1 MTVAALVLAAGGST
15 RLGSPKQLL
24 AYGGQSL
31 LRRAAESARAAVDGP
46 VVVVLGSGADRL
58 KAELT
63 GLDVHPV
70 ENPSW
75 GHGMGTGVRLGMAT
89 LDALA
94 PGGTD
99 AVLLTLCDQPL
110 VGPVVL
116 TQLLDAYRH
125 SGSPGSIAAAEY
137 NGTVGVP
144 AVFGGAHFDELR
156 TLPDDA
162 GAKPVLLRH
171 RASVIAVP
179 MPEAAT
185 DIDTREQ
192 YDHLATTGTMS

>member
-1 MTVAALVLAAGGST
+1 MSVAALVLAAGGST
-15 RLGSPKQLL
+15 RLGAPKQLL

-46 VVVVLGSGADRL
+46 VLVILGSGANPL
-58 KAELT
+58 KNELV

-70 ENPSW
+70 ENPAW
-75 GHGMGTGVRLGMAT
+75 GLGMGTGVRIGMET
-89 LDALA
+89 LA
-94 PGGTD
+94 GRTD

-110 VGPVVL
+110 VGPEAL
-116 TQLLDAYRH
+116 GRLLDAFR
-125 SGSPGSIAAAEY
+125 PDALAVAEY

-144 AVFGGAHFDELR
+144 VVFGRAYFDELR
-156 TLPDDA
+156 ALPDDA
-162 GAKPVLLRH
+162 GAKSILWRH
-171 RASVIAVP
+171 RETLIAVP

-192 YDHLATTGTMS
+192 YNIFVATTKA